1 MGQGRL
7 RCDALDGL
15 GPSRPTSASG
25 VIDVA
30 NFSPKT
36 DFQGSRENLH
46 LVERWTR
53 TGPTSLEYVVTLDD
67 PAVWTRSWTVA
78 QEFTKQSDEENRLYY
93 QPRCIEGNYA
103 LPGLSRGARL
113 EELAFVEGR
122 GPDSATRDSAT
133 ATVEASIGGK
143 WLELL
148 SEVALGL
155 ERAAIVLN
163 PDSGPYSAVMPS
175 LTAVP
180 G

>member
-1 MGQGRL
+1 MDSRAGVHQAERRGEQTLL
-7 RCDALDGL
+7 R
-15 GPSRPTSASG
+15 AS
-25 VIDVA
+25 
-30 NFSPKT
+30 
-36 DFQGSRENLH
+36 LH
-46 LVERWTR
+46 RR
-53 TGPTSLEYVVTLDD
+53 
-67 PAVWTRSWTVA
+67 
-78 QEFTKQSDEENRLYY
+78 
-93 QPRCIEGNYA
+93 NYA
-103 LPGLSRGARL
+103 LPGLLRGARL